1 MMEILATVLGVCFV
15 ALVML
20 SLCRAAARAD
30 AMAQHDWRVFCDEKA
45 RKARL
50 IQRRNAVSD
59 QCGAGLRADGLRK
72 CRSAV

>member
-45 RKARL
+45 RKARG
-50 IQRRNAVSD
+50 QYGVPPA
-59 QCGAGLRADGLRK
+59 LRGGKAQAAL
-72 CRSAV
+72 

>member
-20 SLCRAAARAD
+20 SLCRAD

-45 RKARL
+45 RKARG
-50 IQRRNAVSD
+50 Q
-59 QCGAGLRADGLRK
+59 
-72 CRSAV
+72 

>member
-1 MMEILATVLGVCFV
+1 MKRRVRRRKTDDGILATVLGVCFV

-45 RKARL
+45 RKARG
-50 IQRRNAVSD
+50 Q
-59 QCGAGLRADGLRK
+59 
-72 CRSAV
+72 

>member
-20 SLCRAAARAD
+20 SLCRAARAD

-45 RKARL
+45 RKARG
-50 IQRRNAVSD
+50 Q
-59 QCGAGLRADGLRK
+59 
-72 CRSAV
+72 

>member
-30 AMAQHDWRVFCDEKA
+30 AMAQHDWRGFCGGKA
-45 RKARL
+45 RKGRGPEGGPP
-50 IQRRNAVSD
+50 AVRGGKA
-59 QCGAGLRADGLRK
+59 QTAL
-72 CRSAV
+72 

>member
-30 AMAQHDWRVFCDEKA
+30 AMAQHDSPVYGDEKA
-45 RKARL
+45 REARG
-50 IQRRNAVSD
+50 Q
-59 QCGAGLRADGLRK
+59 
-72 CRSAV
+72 

>member
-1 MMEILATVLGVCFV
+1 MMELLATVLGVGFV

-45 RKARL
+45 RKDVYKRQQIPLSISLNARS
-50 IQRRNAVSD
+50 IWGIR
-59 QCGAGLRADGLRK
+59 
-72 CRSAV
+72 

>member
-1 MMEILATVLGVCFV
+1 MMELLATVLGVGFV

-45 RKARL
+45 RKARG
-50 IQRRNAVSD
+50 QGGVPPARGGGPA
-59 QCGAGLRADGLRK
+59 GAA
-72 CRSAV
+72 S